1 MDRTSLPEVLFGKG
15 VLKICSKFIGAD
27 TCRIV
32 ISIKLQSNF
41 IKITLQHWCS
51 PVNLLHIFR
60 TPFSQN
66 SSGRL
71 LLSPEYASTL
81 NNL

>member
-1 MDRTSLPEVLFGKG
+1 MDRTSLPEALFGKG
-15 VLKICSKFIGAD
+15 VLKICSKFIED
-27 TCRIV
+27 PCRIV

-60 TPFSQN
+60 TPFSKN
-66 SSGRL
+66 TSAGL

>member
-15 VLKICSKFIGAD
+15 VLKICIKFIGED
-27 TCRIV
+27 PCRIV

-66 SSGRL
+66 TSGGI
-71 LLSPEYASTL
+71 LLSPEYASNL